1 MRAVY
6 SVCKIIAEGCPSARI
21 RKITEYS
28 SHKTAF
34 RVCGR
39 RPFCQ
44 HDSMAEFR
52 RNLGKLLAEARICR
66 QVTEGFFGTTQHAH
80 DTGNP
85 KWDVN
90 VLLVYNDAGYQ
101 HSLQHKIS
109 QLQEE
114 LCSLVN
120 KLFTLKGP
128 AKLTR
133 EWLQHFAPS
142 RAACSPVCTP
152 SQEHLYR
159 SPSKVLEAPSDLDY
173 PQIENATDSTL

>member
-6 SVCKIIAEGCPSARI
+6 SVCKIIAEGCHSARI

-66 QVTEGFFGTTQHAH
+66 QVTEGFFVPLPVYVCLVVSTQQPFATPSMH
-80 DTGNP
+80 
-85 KWDVN
+85 VM
-90 VLLVYNDAGYQ
+90 LCYQ
-101 HSLQHKIS
+101 HFSMECWGRILHAGSGWNPAYSLNVVVKSIMQGDMVPCVLHEP
-109 QLQEE
+109 QL
-114 LCSLVN
+114 
-120 KLFTLKGP
+120 
-128 AKLTR
+128 
-133 EWLQHFAPS
+133 
-142 RAACSPVCTP
+142 ACRMLSGR
-152 SQEHLYR
+152 L
-159 SPSKVLEAPSDLDY
+159 
-173 PQIENATDSTL
+173 